1 MPVGGRRS
9 PRKVI
14 AIDSH
19 LPLLAE
25 DANGQAHAYL
35 STVFPESRQAPG
47 PGGTDARPKVAVI
60 GSGVAGLTAAYI
72 LQNSCHV
79 TLIEAESRLGGHAH
93 THELIDPLTL
103 KPVNVDSGFIV
114 HNSANY
120 PTLMRIFRELGVLT
134 QPTQMSMSISCTE
147 CGLEYAG
154 GAGMR
159 AIFARKRRL
168 LDFRFLK
175 MLLDIK
181 RFHRAAQN
189 LLARPGDAEISVGEF
204 LSRGQFSNYFK
215 QHFIVPLISSVWSC
229 SQSQAMEYPARYLF
243 AFLNNHAMLSVTGSP
258 KWRTVVGGSQQY
270 VSRIVEGLP
279 RIRCGQPVVSVK
291 RGEHNVQIGYAS
303 GELETFDRVVIATHA
318 DQALQMLTNPT
329 AKECEV
335 LSAFTYSKNHTSLH
349 RNAALLPKSKRAGAS
364 WNYAIPACGA
374 SADRV
379 VVSYDMNRLMN
390 LGGETPYV
398 VTLNSDLVDPLCV
411 DSSLIISEMIY
422 EHPIY
427 TLKAVAAQK
436 ELAALNS
443 PLIAFAGAY
452 HGWGFHE
459 DGARS
464 GAAAALAIGGIW

>member
-1 MPVGGRRS
+1 MSTESSNPPAQGLEGGR
-9 PRKVI
+9 
-14 AIDSH
+14 A
-19 LPLLAE
+19 
-25 DANGQAHAYL
+25 
-35 STVFPESRQAPG
+35 
-47 PGGTDARPKVAVI
+47 KVAVI

-72 LQNSCHV
+72 LQRTCDV
-79 TLIEAESRLGGHAH
+79 TLIEADSRLGGHAH

-103 KPVNVDSGFIV
+103 ESVNVDSGFIV
-114 HNSANY
+114 HNEANY

-134 QPTQMSMSISCTE
+134 QATQMSMSISCEE

-154 GAGMR
+154 GAGVK

-168 LDFRFLK
+168 IDFRFLK
-175 MLLDIK
+175 MLVDIK

-189 LLARPGDAEISVGEF
+189 LLARSGDAEISLGEF
-204 LSRGQFSNYFK
+204 LSHGQYSNYFK

-279 RIRCGQPVVSVK
+279 RIRMGQPVISVK
-291 RGEHNVQIGYAS
+291 RGKDDVEICYAS
-303 GELETFDRVVIATHA
+303 GELEIFDQVVIATHA
-318 DQALQMLTNPT
+318 DQALQMLFNPT
-329 AKECEV
+329 TKEKEV

-349 RNAALLPKSKRAGAS
+349 RNPALLPKSKRAGAS
-364 WNYAIPACGA
+364 WNYAIPTCGA
-374 SADRV
+374 SAERV

-398 VTLNSDLVDPLCV
+398 VTLNSDLVDPNRF
-411 DSSLIISEMIY
+411 DPSLVISEMIY

-464 GAAAALAIGGIW
+464 GAAAAIAIGGRW